1 MTLRRK
7 PDAPVRQAMSD
18 VEARTLDGIV
28 SEFGRLIWLASTR
41 DYNTGEYQ
49 HDGLAA
55 GFSQEVAA
63 EALAQC
69 HLDAFKQLSAQSLR
83 ELVEQLDLYVN
94 STGAEPAEVIEA
106 WQKLEPY
113 RVAIPAQYEPLAA
126 QMFFSNVRTALTI
139 LRARHASL
147 PADPQFA

>member
-1 MTLRRK
+1 
-7 PDAPVRQAMSD
+7 MSD

-55 GFSQEVAA
+55 GFSQEVGAA
-63 EALAQC
+63 ALAQC
-69 HLDAFKQLSAQSLR
+69 HLEAFKQLSAHSLR
-83 ELVEQLDLYVN
+83 ELVEQLELYVN
-94 STGAEPAEVIEA
+94 STGAEASELIEA

-113 RVAIPAQYEPLAA
+113 RVAIPSQYEPLAA
-126 QMFFSNVRTALTI
+126 QMFFANVRTALTV
-139 LRARHASL
+139 LRARRDCH
-147 PADPQFA
+147 PVDPQSA